1 MDKIA
6 SKIEGSI
13 SKSNWASSSSNVSN
27 NNQQLLPEVTEIPES
42 SKKRSISTETS
53 NSMKGLLKNIN
64 RIMHKLVA
72 QDSID
77 KANWTRFDKSFK
89 SYEKVAT
96 KRDVSVEVNDG

>member
-1 MDKIA
+1 
-6 SKIEGSI
+6 
-13 SKSNWASSSSNVSN
+13 
-27 NNQQLLPEVTEIPES
+27 
-42 SKKRSISTETS
+42 
-53 NSMKGLLKNIN
+53 
-64 RIMHKLVA
+64 MHKLVA